1 MSMMDVIVRPIVR
14 ECFGSNFNSIHI
26 YSCSAFHNTHH
37 FKAALQKMHESML
50 QFRVICYQTLSK
62 LCVLEMYYI
71 YKITVSEKCINLNNV
86 IYGQNNEPVEV
97 MKHETIKCL
106 NS

>member
-1 MSMMDVIVRPIVR
+1 
-14 ECFGSNFNSIHI
+14 
-26 YSCSAFHNTHH
+26 
-37 FKAALQKMHESML
+37 MHESML
-50 QFRVICYQTLSK
+50 QFRVICYHQRLSK